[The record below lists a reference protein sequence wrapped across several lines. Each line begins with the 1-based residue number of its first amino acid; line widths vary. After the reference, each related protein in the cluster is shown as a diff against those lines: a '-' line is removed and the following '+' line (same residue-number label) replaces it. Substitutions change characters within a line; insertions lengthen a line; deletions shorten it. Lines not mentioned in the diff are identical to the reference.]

1 MKKTIIFLASALPA
15 MLAFTASAQQTSS
28 GIVNYEITMQRGNS
42 RQAPNDNNENDTG
55 DAPELITM
63 NRTFTFN
70 AKEGKLSSPQFKG
83 QTNRPQNANRRFRG
97 RRANSEYIDFVNKKY
112 IRAFKPQNNDTTF
125 YIAQDFHPAES
136 FNLSNK
142 TKKIAGFTCNK
153 ATARF
158 RNNEYTIWFTKDI
171 PLTFSPVNGL
181 IPPDG
186 GFVLALKSD
195 RIEYKATNVQMKDVD
210 GNEVAIQGP
219 SHQLTEAEVRDM
231 RRKMMERR
239 RGGRGSSSRQ

>member
-1 MKKTIIFLASALPA
+1 MKKTIFFLASALPV
-15 MLAFTASAQQTSS
+15 MLTFTASAQQKTS
-28 GIVNYEITMQRGNS
+28 GIVDYEITMQRNTS
-42 RQAPNDNNENDTG
+42 RQGSNGNNNNENDNDEG
-55 DAPELITM
+55 PELITL

-70 AKEGKLSSPQFKG
+70 AKEGKLSSPQFEG
-83 QTNRPQNANRRFRG
+83 QANRPQNANRRYRG
-97 RRANSEYIDFVNKKY
+97 REANSEYIDFVNKKY
-112 IRAFKPQNNDTTF
+112 IRAFKSQNNDTTF
-125 YIAQDFHPAES
+125 YIARDFRPAES

-142 TKKIAGFTCNK
+142 TKKIAGYTCNK

-195 RIEYKATNVQMKDVD
+195 RMEYKATNVQMKDVAD
-210 GNEVAIQGP
+210 NKVAIQDP
-219 SHQLTEAEVRDM
+219 SHQLTEAEIHDM

-239 RGGRGSSSRQ
+239 RGRQ